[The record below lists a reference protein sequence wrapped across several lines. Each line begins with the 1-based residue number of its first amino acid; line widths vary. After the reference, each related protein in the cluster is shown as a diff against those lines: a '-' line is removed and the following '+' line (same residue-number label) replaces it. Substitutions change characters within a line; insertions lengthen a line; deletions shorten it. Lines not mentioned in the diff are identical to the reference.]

1 MKNKKIAIT
10 GHTGVI
16 GSDFVKKFKKNK
28 FVKCKIDIADKK
40 KVYKWIEKNDFDIF
54 IHFAAIVPINQV
66 DKDKKRAF
74 KVNFQGT
81 KNIVDGLVKYKK
93 GKKIWFFFSST
104 SHVYQQTKKKI
115 KIRENHR
122 IKPQSFYGYSKRLAE
137 EYIVRKLSKNKID
150 FCIGRIFSFTH
161 YKQKEDYF
169 VPMVFKKILQKN
181 KSELYFDRVN
191 TYRDFI
197 SINDLLRSINILFQL
212 KKRGIFNIAAGQPV
226 DLKNIIYLVSKIV
239 KNKKKILILNKKI
252 NFNLVANVFKLKKLN
267 FIPKHSI
274 DDILKNFYKL
284 KYKKKL

>member
-1 MKNKKIAIT
+1 M
-10 GHTGVI
+10 
-16 GSDFVKKFKKNK
+16 F
-28 FVKCKIDIADKK
+28 
-40 KVYKWIEKNDFDIF
+40 
-54 IHFAAIVPINQV
+54 INQ
-66 DKDKKRAF
+66 
-74 KVNFQGT
+74 Q
-81 KNIVDGLVKYKK
+81 
-93 GKKIWFFFSST
+93 
-104 SHVYQQTKKKI
+104 KKKI

-197 SINDLLRSINILFQL
+197 SIDDLLRSINILFQL
-212 KKRGIFNIAAGQPV
+212 KKRGIFNIAAGQPI
-226 DLKNIIYLVSKIV
+226 DLKNIIYLASKIV
-239 KNKKKILILNKKI
+239 KNKKKILISNKKI
-252 NFNLVANVFKLKKLN
+252 NFNLVANVFKLKKLS

-274 DDILKNFYKL
+274 NDILKNFYKL
-284 KYKKKL
+284 KYKKN